1 MAQLNT
7 IDIVEEK
14 LNAVTHGIGAGL
26 AVAALVYLMVRAV
39 PTGSALL
46 VTTLAIYGAFQ
57 IVLYLSSSLMHVFHD
72 MPRVYKVLNVMD
84 LYAIYFLIAGT
95 YTPAVLAGIGGPLG
109 WWLFGIEW
117 GLVVVGL
124 LLRGVII
131 RRPHIALDLLY
142 VPMGWILI
150 FAADPVVDSLGRG
163 FLFWALLG
171 GILYTVGV
179 IFYAWRRLPMS
190 HMIWHLFV
198 MAGGFSLFFGF
209 VFHLIP
215 MYGG

>member
-1 MAQLNT
+1 MIPLRT
-7 IDIVEEK
+7 VDIVEEK
-14 LNAVTHGIGAGL
+14 LNSVTHGIGAGL
-26 AVAALVYLMVRAV
+26 AIAALVYLMVRAV

-95 YTPAVLAGIGGPLG
+95 YTPAVLAGIGGSLG

-117 GLVVVGL
+117 GLVVTGL

-142 VPMGWILI
+142 VPMGWIVI
-150 FAADPVVDSLGRG
+150 FVAGAVVDSLGRG
-163 FLFWALLG
+163 FLSWALLG

-198 MAGGFSLFFGF
+198 MAGGLSFFFGF

>member
-1 MAQLNT
+1 MIPLRT
-7 IDIVEEK
+7 VDIVEEK
-14 LNAVTHGIGAGL
+14 LNSVTHGIGAGL
-26 AVAALVYLMVRAV
+26 AIAALVYLMVRAV

-95 YTPAVLAGIGGPLG
+95 YTPAVLAGIGGSLG

-117 GLVVVGL
+117 GLVVTGL

-142 VPMGWILI
+142 VPMGWIVI
-150 FAADPVVDSLGRG
+150 FVAGAVVARLGRG
-163 FLFWALLG
+163 FLSWALLG

-198 MAGGFSLFFGF
+198 MAGGLSFFFGF